1 MMGLTARDKG
11 GSDMNGAPVQAT
23 VLIVDDEPANLLL
36 LGQTLSPHYRV
47 IVANSGARALE
58 LAAQEPAPDLILLDI
73 MMPTM
78 DGYAVLAALRSAPAT
93 AATPVIFV
101 TARSSVEDETE
112 GLRLGAQDY
121 ITKPIN
127 PAIVLARVRPQI
139 EAKIARDIL
148 TGQNAWLEGEVARR
162 MRENRIVGDCT
173 IETLA
178 CLAEVHDADT
188 GLHVRR
194 TQEYVGVLVERLSNH
209 PRFSAA
215 LRDGRGQVIRR
226 AAPLHDIGKV
236 AIPTSILSKPSR
248 LTAEEFE
255 VIKTHT
261 TIGAHSIDKSISRTL
276 ELARTESADRS
287 VSGAS
292 DEAALAFLRVASE
305 IALTHH
311 EKWDGSGYPQG
322 LRGDDIPISGR
333 LMALADVFDAL
344 TSPRVYKPAL
354 SREEIDPLLQRG
366 SGTHFD
372 PDVLAVYLAD
382 PETFHTI
389 AARLADPHA
398 DVEALGHDPSLPW
411 LDHKETA

>member
-1 MMGLTARDKG
+1 MRQDQNGTDE
-11 GSDMNGAPVQAT
+11 SHMNGAPEQAT
-23 VLIVDDEPANLLL
+23 VLVVDDEPANLLL

-47 IVANSGARALE
+47 VVANSGGRALA
-58 LAAQEPAPDLILLDI
+58 LAAQEPSPDLILLDI

-78 DGYAVLAALRSAPAT
+78 DGYAVLAALRAQPAT

-127 PAIVLARVRPQI
+127 PAIVLARVRTQI
-139 EAKIARDIL
+139 EAKLARDML
-148 TGQNAWLEGEVARR
+148 AGQNAWLEGEVARR
-162 MRENRIVGDCT
+162 VRESRIIGDCT

-188 GLHVRR
+188 GMHVRR
-194 TQEYVGVLVERLSNH
+194 TQQYVGVLVDRLAHH

-215 LRDGRGQVIRR
+215 LGDGRGQVIVR
-226 AAPLHDIGKV
+226 ASPLHDIGKV
-236 AIPTSILSKPSR
+236 AIPTDILTKPSR
-248 LTAEEFE
+248 LTTEEFE
-255 VIKTHT
+255 IIKTHT
-261 TIGAHSIDKSISRTL
+261 TVGASAIEKAIGSTL
-276 ELARTESADRS
+276 DLARADTLDGNDNR
-287 VSGAS
+287 AS
-292 DEAALAFLRVASE
+292 DEAALAFLKVASE

-311 EKWDGSGYPQG
+311 EKWDGSGYPKG
-322 LRGDDIPISGR
+322 LGGEDIPVSGR

-344 TSPRVYKPAL
+344 TSPRVYKPSL
-354 SREEIDPLLQRG
+354 SRDEIGPILRKG

-382 PETFHTI
+382 PEIFHDI
-389 AARLADPHA
+389 AARLADPHGQA
-398 DVEALGHDPSLPW
+398 VALGHDPSLPW
-411 LDHKETA
+411 LHHTGPT